1 MLTDQELE
9 RRIRHVAG
17 LLEAPVPSQRQL
29 ELILERRRRGERVI
43 MSGPAAGRGRMT
55 IRWIARVS
63 AVAVAAALLL
73 FFIAPRLATRPSGTV
88 GTRTLAAPSVFA
100 AEPLAA
106 QVSGSPSFATMEAAK
121 GLRLRPGRWTY
132 SAEPDA
138 ATHPGDTLFVYS
150 VEPSEY
156 AGAPAWLLLA
166 GKQVKDHPPFFTDS
180 TWVTRNG
187 LELLGYHAPAVE
199 EQWQPLPAL
208 VLAVLQAADL
218 SADSAISVPITR
230 PSDDSVA
237 VRFWVNLRIH
247 GEEVIE
253 VPAGRFTC
261 WKVSLHRGRG
271 RFNPAL
277 GFFFWIS
284 KSERWPVRQG
294 MAKLDDL
301 SFGKMNLQL
310 LRSEA
315 MK

>member
-1 MLTDQELE
+1 M
-9 RRIRHVAG
+9 
-17 LLEAPVPSQRQL
+17 
-29 ELILERRRRGERVI
+29 
-43 MSGPAAGRGRMT
+43 
-55 IRWIARVS
+55 
-63 AVAVAAALLL
+63 
-73 FFIAPRLATRPSGTV
+73 
-88 GTRTLAAPSVFA
+88 
-100 AEPLAA
+100 
-106 QVSGSPSFATMEAAK
+106 
-121 GLRLRPGRWTY
+121 
-132 SAEPDA
+132 
-138 ATHPGDTLFVYS
+138 
-150 VEPSEY
+150 
-156 AGAPAWLLLA
+156 
-166 GKQVKDHPPFFTDS
+166 
-180 TWVTRNG
+180 TRNG

-271 RFNPAL
+271 RFNPGL